1 MGLREMRGGEQW
13 WILNT
18 TAYGASGALLSRQVP
33 LGWGC
38 ERTSEKAG
46 ILSQASL
53 DLLWGIEPRSNL
65 SMICG
70 VGTQLLR

>member
-1 MGLREMRGGEQW
+1 MHGGEVR

-18 TAYGASGALLSRQVP
+18 TAYGAGVTLSSQQVP

-38 ERTSEKAG
+38 GRTSKKIG

-53 DLLWGIEPRSNL
+53 DLLWGMDPESAFGT
-65 SMICG
+65 ICG
-70 VGTQLLR
+70 VGAWLLR